1 MRRRTWVTALLVV
14 VGAAL
19 VMRFGLTFPWAR
31 TLRAL
36 ADADW
41 LRLAAAAAV
50 NIVSIAAKGTA
61 WYLMLRRLGPS
72 RHATAQ
78 AATFVGAA
86 VNSLSVSVSGEATRA
101 HLVSAKDGISFGKAV
116 ASLVTTRIVEA
127 LGLVVFLG
135 VALIVVPPWPWARLA
150 GLGLCVLVAGLAIGY
165 RIAPWD
171 RLRAGAVGRRYEPFI
186 HMVGSSGQ
194 SGVIAAVIL
203 TSMSWLAQWLAYHLA
218 IEATGVPVTSV
229 ASLATLIVSNIGAI
243 PRLTPGNIG
252 VLQGSV
258 ILVMREFRIPP
269 ANALAAGLAL
279 QAIQVLPIL
288 AIGIAI
294 VGARGLRGLVTAPA
308 S

>member
-1 MRRRTWVTALLVV
+1 VRRRTWITALLLVV
-14 VGAAL
+14 CAAL
-19 VMRFGLTFPWAR
+19 AMRFGLTFPWAR
-31 TLRAL
+31 TLHAL

-41 LRLAAAAAV
+41 LRLTAAAAA

-86 VNSLSVSVSGEATRA
+86 VNSLSVSVSGEAARA
-101 HLVSAKDGISFGKAV
+101 HLVSAKDQISFGAAV

-135 VALIVVPPWPWARLA
+135 VALVVLPPWPWARLV
-150 GLGLCVLVAGLAIGY
+150 GLSLCVLVVGLVIGY
-165 RIAPWD
+165 RVAPWD
-171 RLRAGAVGRRYEPFI
+171 SLRAAAVGRRYEPFVL
-186 HMVGSSGQ
+186 MVGASGR
-194 SGVIAAVIL
+194 SGVIAAVCL
-203 TSMSWLAQWLAYHLA
+203 TSVSWLAQWFAYHWA

-229 ASLATLIVSNIGAI
+229 ASLATLIAVNFAAI

-258 ILVMREFRIPP
+258 ILVMREFRISA

-288 AIGIAI
+288 AIGIVI
-294 VGARGLRGLVTAPA
+294 VGARGLRGLATAPA